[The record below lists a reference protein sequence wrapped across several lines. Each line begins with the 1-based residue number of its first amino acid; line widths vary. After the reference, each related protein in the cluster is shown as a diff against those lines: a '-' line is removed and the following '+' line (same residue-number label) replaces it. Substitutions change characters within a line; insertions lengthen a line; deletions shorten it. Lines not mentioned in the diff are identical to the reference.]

1 MLTVPVGDAPFALA
15 STAIDRV
22 LVSPAGTPAFPADP
36 VTFIV
41 GVHCETVKV
50 TGGLLLAL

>member
-41 GVHCETVKV
+41 GVAPKMVKV
-50 TGGLLLAL
+50 MAEVLLAL